1 MTFPARKCGWFV
13 QGIWSTSFRPY
24 DYDLQKLIK
33 LTTKDTEIVSPT
45 VQHFGDDLSF
55 EYLDKNNDMLI
66 PSHEINEIESPY
78 LDPIINYEQPYMTYK
93 KKSYQKDGKN
103 TKQKWQNEKFYLNQ
117 NIKFPNHVV
126 FNKRKPRDKVKKR
139 QV

>member
-1 MTFPARKCGWFV
+1 M
-13 QGIWSTSFRPY
+13 
-24 DYDLQKLIK
+24 K
-33 LTTKDTEIVSPT
+33 LTTKNTEIVSPT

-126 FNKRKPRDKVKKR
+126 FNKRKTRDKVKKR

>member
-1 MTFPARKCGWFV
+1 M
-13 QGIWSTSFRPY
+13 
-24 DYDLQKLIK
+24 
-33 LTTKDTEIVSPT
+33 SPT

-55 EYLDKNNDMLI
+55 EYLDKNNGMLI

-78 LDPIINYEQPYMTYK
+78 MDPIIHYELPYTTYK
-93 KKSYQKDGKN
+93 KKSYHEDEKN
-103 TKQKWQNEKFYLNQ
+103 IKQKWQNKKFYLNQ

-126 FNKRKPRDKVKKR
+126 FNKRKTRDKVKKR